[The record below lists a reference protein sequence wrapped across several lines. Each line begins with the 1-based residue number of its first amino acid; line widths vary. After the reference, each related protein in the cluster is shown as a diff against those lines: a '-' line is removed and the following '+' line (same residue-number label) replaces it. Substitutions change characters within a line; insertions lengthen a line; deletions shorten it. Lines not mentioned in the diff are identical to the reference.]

1 MSDGNLITGAKAVHA
16 NRGYGS
22 KFDSSAA
29 FAAGLESGLEPI
41 KLRQAEEKQFKQAV
55 EKKVTAW
62 GAKLDDTID
71 SKNIPAA
78 YREEINGFLVG
89 LKDEYWHHAQV
100 ASKAEPGSD
109 AYREAVSG
117 MNAVNASMKNHKAQL
132 TKYTE
137 RAYALKTANEKK
149 QLSSGNK
156 ASDIAINSD
165 VYGQEMPLQIS
176 GDGGLN
182 FMNEDGSSITMDQL
196 PEYALTDHAANLEY
210 IKMSKTV
217 LNSGHKLAGKL
228 GGMQRDMINTMLR
241 KGSRPR
247 WLHFA
252 TDSGIADGG
261 LGIVNPHDLSDEDL
275 LQQVSTG
282 LFNALSEVADEG
294 YARKNP
300 NKTTETKSQPPPTS
314 DTYTVSGSKP
324 KDVLNDIATNTGMGA
339 YGKAMQD
346 GWKDGTAGIF
356 QHMHYGSDS
365 HKVVN
370 GVYNPSKGIL
380 TLVVTQGNDPNIDIN
395 FDLLKNPN
403 LFRNFIIENTSAGT
417 KKGKAK
423 IAAIE
428 GWAAAQA
435 AANKK
440 AAAGRYQA
448 QANGGNTGASTAGSL
463 GF

>member
-1 MSDGNLITGAKAVHA
+1 MSDGNLITGARAVYA

-41 KLRQAEEKQFKQAV
+41 KLRQAEEKKFKQAV

-71 SKNIPAA
+71 SKNIPTA

-117 MNAVNASMKNHKAQL
+117 MNAVNSSMKNHKAQL
-132 TKYTE
+132 TQYTE

-156 ASDIAINSD
+156 ASDMAINSD

-176 GDGGLN
+176 EDGGLN

-196 PEYALTDHAANLEY
+196 PEYALTDHDANLEY

-217 LNSGHKLAGKL
+217 LNSGHKLTGKL

-241 KGSRPR
+241 KGSRSR

-300 NKTTETKSQPPPTS
+300 PNKTVPPPT
-314 DTYTVSGSKP
+314 KAP
-324 KDVLNDIATNTGMGA
+324 AATEEN
-339 YGKAMQD
+339 
-346 GWKDGTAGIF
+346 TAGTGSFNMEESLVNIDESIF
-356 QHMHYGSDS
+356 INEQDEGLVALEELFKDS
-365 HKVVN
+365 GFKF
-370 GVYNPSKGIL
+370 KKTGIL
-380 TLVVTQGNDPNIDIN
+380 WGDSIKITAPNGASESFK
-395 FDLLKNPN
+395 FDLGKLADRKRLAAELKKWMSLN
-403 LFRNFIIENTSAGT
+403 
-417 KKGKAK
+417 
-423 IAAIE
+423 
-428 GWAAAQA
+428 Q
-435 AANKK
+435 
-440 AAAGRYQA
+440 
-448 QANGGNTGASTAGSL
+448 AGSAAP
-463 GF
+463 GSTDYADPTK